1 MGHNNIKNTKVA
13 SERDARSKERGIK
26 RKRTEVAAQAQ
37 HIEEPSNVQLNEEPE
52 PAMLY
57 NIASKFA

>member
-1 MGHNNIKNTKVA
+1 MGHKKIKNTKVA

-37 HIEEPSNVQLNEEPE
+37 HIEEPSNVQQNEEPE
-52 PAMLY
+52 DETTEPAML
-57 NIASKFA
+57 